1 MFTYRKVEATI
12 PLLLPSHARCSN
24 VIHLSMKKID
34 LQLDR
39 FNRNFMVVMLI
50 ERRVSDAAEG
60 FPKNWSPSP
69 LVIVRP
75 SCLLCQP
82 VISIWNRIQPQFML
96 QHVSH
101 VCCLLCVLHE
111 LLLLRH
117 CTGTWPIHHT
127 TSQQALP
134 CVTFQAEIEAG
145 ESSGIR
151 RETWSPNKC
160 EEILIRS

>member
-60 FPKNWSPSP
+60 FPKN
-69 LVIVRP
+69 
-75 SCLLCQP
+75 
-82 VISIWNRIQPQFML
+82 
-96 QHVSH
+96 
-101 VCCLLCVLHE
+101 
-111 LLLLRH
+111 
-117 CTGTWPIHHT
+117 
-127 TSQQALP
+127 
-134 CVTFQAEIEAG
+134 
-145 ESSGIR
+145 
-151 RETWSPNKC
+151 
-160 EEILIRS
+160 